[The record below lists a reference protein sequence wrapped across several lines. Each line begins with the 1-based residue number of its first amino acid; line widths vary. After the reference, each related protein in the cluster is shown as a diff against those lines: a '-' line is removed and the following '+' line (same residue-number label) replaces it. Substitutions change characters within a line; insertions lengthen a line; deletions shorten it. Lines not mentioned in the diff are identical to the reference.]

1 MRPHRAENHPQ
12 SQKGKK
18 HSSGRL
24 YLPTLARSV
33 KAYVVVQ
40 VHKSYHPT
48 LLRIPNYRFRDPFNN
63 AQVRYE
69 KCAPPVEIIVEFDQ
83 GVVCPERCSRVGS
96 GVCLGECVIAA
107 ENPRYWFSDVVNAQ
121 SLDIGLERGVDPPIF
136 WQPASRPGTKP
147 CGTKREAHIH
157 YRCLYTTRCRISS
170 FQETRAGFLA
180 SQA

>member
-107 ENPRYWFSDVVNAQ
+107 EKQRYWFSDVASAQ
-121 SLDIGLERGVDPPIF
+121 SLDVGVAKREGSSNF
-136 WQPASRPGTKP
+136 LAARFASVTKP
-147 CGTKREAHIH
+147 CGTKREAQIH